1 MYQRD
6 YLLRM
11 IEQFSVVLGKVIFQ
25 RRNQRFAEAMELLA
39 QAMKQLLG
47 LNSKL
52 VRALSAKDLLGLL
65 STQGHVDAG
74 KVLLLGDM
82 LKAEGEV
89 LYDQGK
95 EADSL
100 DCRLKALELLLE
112 LNRIP
117 EAEPFK
123 PDAAERIAELLPQ
136 VSQLRMTPHV
146 TVLLMHYY
154 SESGQLARAEDM
166 LFFALEDEPD
176 NAGLLDEGL
185 RMVESWSGLEAA
197 EREAGGLTEE
207 EIGDMHEQL
216 LKLKQK
222 AGQSENISREFD

>member
-25 RRNQRFAEAMELLA
+25 RRNQRFAEALELLA

-74 KVLLLGDM
+74 KALLLADM

-89 LYDQGK
+89 LLEQGE
-95 EADSL
+95 EAAGH

-112 LNRIP
+112 LRRLP
-117 EAEPFK
+117 EAEPFA
-123 PDAAERIAELLPQ
+123 PDAEERIAGLLLQVREPQ
-136 VSQLRMTPHV
+136 LPPRV
-146 TVLLMHYY
+146 TVPLMHYY
-154 SESGQLARAEDM
+154 SERGQLAKAENM

-176 NAGLLDEGL
+176 RAGLLEEAL
-185 RMVESWSGLEAA
+185 RMVDSWSELEAA
-197 EREAGGLTEE
+197 EQEASGLTEK
-207 EIGDMHEQL
+207 EIGELREQL
-216 LKLKQK
+216 LQLIQK
-222 AGQSENISREFD
+222 NGQV